1 MLDSERGEFLELFSG
16 AEHDIE
22 FASME
27 TNVDGNVIY
36 GGDNDGMLNL
46 IDLRAS
52 TKKLAAQFALGEKR
66 INTVSFNTNDLCSIA
81 TSSAMRKG
89 GGEICV
95 WDLRKVCGISSSTK
109 QQKPVHQLLHK
120 KSTQSAYW
128 NPDGKRLLTTCY
140 DDCVRVWNPSV
151 SSTKPEV
158 SIRHNTQTG
167 RWVLPFRAKWV
178 GDDGIAVGSMKRE
191 VEIFDAQSG
200 KRGLRL
206 HSPELMTA
214 IPSRVAVHPTANIVA
229 GCTSS
234 GRCHIYR

>member
-1 MLDSERGEFLELFSG
+1 
-16 AEHDIE
+16 
-22 FASME
+22 
-27 TNVDGNVIY
+27 
-36 GGDNDGMLNL
+36 
-46 IDLRAS
+46 
-52 TKKLAAQFALGEKR
+52 
-66 INTVSFNTNDLCSIA
+66 
-81 TSSAMRKG
+81 MRKG

-95 WDLRKVCGISSSTK
+95 WDLRKFGGSSTSSSSSSK
-109 QQKPVHQLLHK
+109 LQKPVHQLLHK

-151 SSTKPEV
+151 SSSKPEV